1 MFSFWIDI
9 GLNAATK
16 RPCSFLGPQLY
27 SESKNN
33 FLWSPVNVN
42 SWEISSNKILE
53 VKLSIQEIVSDKM
66 TCTMLIL

>member
-1 MFSFWIDI
+1 VFSFWIDI
-9 GLNAATK
+9 GLTAATK

-27 SESKNN
+27 SESKNH
-33 FLWSPVNVN
+33 FLWSPVN